1 MTSLFRRGQG
11 AKSDG
16 AESAHAESRLVHVAA
31 QRKAPELVEV
41 TDANGAAQGA
51 GVGSLK
57 DGERKSGKA
66 RKTTGQHRAHYK

>member
-1 MTSLFRRGQG
+1 
-11 AKSDG
+11 
-16 AESAHAESRLVHVAA
+16 VHVAA